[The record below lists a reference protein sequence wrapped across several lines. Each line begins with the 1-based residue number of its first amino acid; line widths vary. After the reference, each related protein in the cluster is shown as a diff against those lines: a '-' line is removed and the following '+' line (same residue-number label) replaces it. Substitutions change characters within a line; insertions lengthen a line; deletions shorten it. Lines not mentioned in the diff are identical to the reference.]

1 MGTMRL
7 RNRLVRSATWEAMA
21 DEAGRLTPRLLE
33 VYRQLAEGGVGLIIT
48 SATTITKDTTRL
60 HGMLC
65 IPDDSYIPAY
75 RELTQMVHSTGC
87 PIIMQLDDGRTGEM
101 CTPATPTLEEIQS
114 IIREFGDAASR
125 AKQAGFDG
133 VQIHAAHGFFLSQFL
148 NVKKNTRTDQYGGE
162 VAGRKRF
169 LLEIY
174 DEIRART
181 GADFSI
187 LVKINCSDFEE
198 DDGVWDACQSACI
211 HLAENGIS
219 AIEISGGLDGS
230 PFPPDSI
237 PYDESVFRDFAAEI
251 AKRVSVPVILVG
263 LNRTPSVMSTLL
275 NTTGIDYFSLSRPL
289 LRQPDLPNLWRASPD
304 EPAACISCD
313 ACINRPDGR
322 MSVPSEMMQKIISH
336 LLPAPRGYYVLQ

>member
-1 MGTMRL
+1 MKTLFDETRMGTMRL
-7 RNRLVRSATWEAMA
+7 RNRLIRSATWEAMA
-21 DEAGRLTPRLLE
+21 DETGRLTPRLLE
-33 VYRQLAEGGVGLIIT
+33 VYRKLAYGGVGLIIT

-60 HGMLC
+60 PRMLC

-75 RELTQMVHSTGC
+75 RELTQMVHSAGC
-87 PIIMQLDDGRTGEM
+87 PIIMQLDAGRIGEM
-101 CTPATPTLEEIQS
+101 WTPATPTLEEIQS
-114 IIREFGDAASR
+114 IIREFGNAASR

-133 VQIHAAHGFFLSQFL
+133 VQIHAAHGFFLSLFL
-148 NVKKNTRTDQYGGE
+148 NAKKNTRTDQYGGE

-169 LLEIY
+169 LMEIY

-198 DDGVWDACQSACI
+198 DDGVWDACQSACT

-219 AIEISGGLDGS
+219 GIEISGGVDGS

-251 AKRVSVPVILVG
+251 AERVSVPVILVG

-275 NTTGIDYFSLSRPL
+275 NTTGIEYFSLSRPL
-289 LRQPDLPNLWRASPD
+289 LRQPDLPNFWRASPD
-304 EPAACISCD
+304 ETAACISCD
-313 ACINRPDGR
+313 SCINQPDGNVCPFR
-322 MSVPSEMMQKIISH
+322 EEPIGQ
-336 LLPAPRGYYVLQ
+336 A